1 MQNLSESRQ
10 KALDTAQAYWKRAN
24 LHPSKMQWS
33 SEAIEAFGFYDGSG
47 QWSEQDFKTVTDRN
61 QVPLTV
67 NLIQGRIDALSGVE
81 IQSRFRTAVQDASG
95 IVANEKLALALTN
108 WLYFIQQD
116 QRMPHKGSLKFRDMM
131 ICGLG
136 WSNLFQ
142 EDGMYYYDYVHPYN
156 VLPDPDD
163 LTPQYDNMKYVGRK
177 RWMEPDVVKK
187 TWPKVS
193 GYIDFTDPNLSSTI
207 YSPEITDRN
216 SNYTNINNYSG
227 YSQSRVLVCEMQYKV
242 PKTAYSGID
251 VNGFYFETFDE
262 ERAEQLANSTR
273 DIEEKES
280 SQIIRTLFLDNYL
293 LETAPLNPNIPG
305 LKDFS
310 YIPCVWKR
318 RFRTG
323 VPYGL
328 LDSMKDIQRDANVRL
343 TKALYLANSSKLIVT
358 GSLPPGQSMQDVESS
373 LKKPDALIL
382 LPPDTKFDLR
392 DNTPLSDA
400 QIKML
405 DKYELLLN
413 RVTGIND
420 DMMGI
425 PTNATSGVAQRQRQL
440 NSVRNNVFA
449 FDNFADMKERE
460 SRFIIALFQ
469 GGDNEN
475 ILSQIMTD
483 EEKETIILN
492 LVRTIKGKKIV
503 FNDVRTLPISL
514 EIEEVPD
521 YKNSLEENREALQNI
536 LSNPNAMLIM
546 QSPSL
551 MRRSGIRDY
560 EKLSEEMQET
570 MAKQQQQQQISSG
583 VPQPSAQAQEQQNLA
598 YPGL

>member
-131 ICGLG
+131 ICGIG
-136 WSNLFQ
+136 WSNIFQ
-142 EDGMYYYDYVHPYN
+142 DNGSYCYDYVHPYN

-163 LTPQYDNMKYVGRK
+163 LSPQYDNMKYVCRK

-193 GYIDFTDPNLSSTI
+193 KDIDFTDPNLSTTI

-216 SNYTNINNYSG
+216 TNYTNINNYSG
-227 YSQSRVLVCEMQYKV
+227 FSQSRVLVCEVQYKI
-242 PKTAYSGID
+242 PKSAYSGID
-251 VNGFYFETFDE
+251 SHGFYFETFDE
-262 ERAEQLANSTR
+262 EKAEELANSTK

-305 LKDFS
+305 VKDFS

-328 LDSMKDIQRDANVRL
+328 VDQMKDIQRDANVRI

-358 GSLPPGQSMQDVESS
+358 GSLPPGQSIQSVEAQM
-373 LKKPDALIL
+373 KKPDALIV
-382 LPPDTKFDLR
+382 LPSETKFDLR
-392 DNTPLSDA
+392 DNTSLSDA
-400 QIKML
+400 QLKML

-420 DMMGI
+420 DMMGV
-425 PTNATSGVAQRQRQL
+425 PTNATSGVAQRQRQI

-460 SRFIIALFQ
+460 SRFIISLFQ
-469 GGDNEN
+469 GGENEN
-475 ILSQIMTD
+475 ILSQIMT
-483 EEKETIILN
+483 EEQKETIILN
-492 LVRTIKGKKIV
+492 LVRIIKGKKVV

-514 EIEEVPD
+514 EVEEVPD
-521 YKNSLEENREALQNI
+521 YKNSIEENREAIENL

-551 MRRSGIRDY
+551 MRRLKIRDY
-560 EKLSEEMQET
+560 EKLSEEMKET
-570 MAKQQQQQQISSG
+570 MNSKQEQERIISGSASSQS
-583 VPQPSAQAQEQQNLA
+583 QPQEQQNLA

>member
-1 MQNLSESRQ
+1 
-10 KALDTAQAYWKRAN
+10 
-24 LHPSKMQWS
+24 
-33 SEAIEAFGFYDGSG
+33 
-47 QWSEQDFKTVTDRN
+47 
-61 QVPLTV
+61 
-67 NLIQGRIDALSGVE
+67 
-81 IQSRFRTAVQDASG
+81 
-95 IVANEKLALALTN
+95 
-108 WLYFIQQD
+108 
-116 QRMPHKGSLKFRDMM
+116 
-131 ICGLG
+131 
-136 WSNLFQ
+136 
-142 EDGMYYYDYVHPYN
+142 
-156 VLPDPDD
+156 
-163 LTPQYDNMKYVGRK
+163 
-177 RWMEPDVVKK
+177 MEPDVVKK

-242 PKTAYSGID
+242 PKTAYSGTD

-521 YKNSLEENREALQNI
+521 YKNSLEENREALQNL

-551 MRRSGIRDY
+551 MRRLGIRDY

>member
-1 MQNLSESRQ
+1 
-10 KALDTAQAYWKRAN
+10 
-24 LHPSKMQWS
+24 
-33 SEAIEAFGFYDGSG
+33 
-47 QWSEQDFKTVTDRN
+47 
-61 QVPLTV
+61 
-67 NLIQGRIDALSGVE
+67 
-81 IQSRFRTAVQDASG
+81 
-95 IVANEKLALALTN
+95 
-108 WLYFIQQD
+108 
-116 QRMPHKGSLKFRDMM
+116 
-131 ICGLG
+131 
-136 WSNLFQ
+136 
-142 EDGMYYYDYVHPYN
+142 
-156 VLPDPDD
+156 
-163 LTPQYDNMKYVGRK
+163 
-177 RWMEPDVVKK
+177 
-187 TWPKVS
+187 
-193 GYIDFTDPNLSSTI
+193 
-207 YSPEITDRN
+207 
-216 SNYTNINNYSG
+216 
-227 YSQSRVLVCEMQYKV
+227 KV

-521 YKNSLEENREALQNI
+521 YKNSLEENREALQNL

-551 MRRSGIRDY
+551 MRRLGIRDY

-570 MAKQQQQQQISSG
+570 MSKQQQQQQISSG
-583 VPQPSAQAQEQQNLA
+583 VPQPSAQAKEQQNLA